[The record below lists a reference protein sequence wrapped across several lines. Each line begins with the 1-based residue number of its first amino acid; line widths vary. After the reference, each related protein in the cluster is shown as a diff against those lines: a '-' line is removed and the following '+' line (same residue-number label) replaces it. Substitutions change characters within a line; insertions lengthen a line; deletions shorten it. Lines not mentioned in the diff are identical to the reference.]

1 MAKSALEGGGFRMK
15 HYNIEVWSAYVEG
28 RLPAENQHEY
38 EDHLYGCDACM
49 QLYTECISSLE
60 IDSVAS
66 ISSDTNE
73 AFIEQIMVRIESEKK
88 QLRKLSTPFHKPA
101 LYRKPVFQ
109 YALAAA
115 ITIILMTTGIFQGI
129 TSGIEQSPTT
139 TTQTL
144 DASYT
149 DQLMDKTVAML
160 DAIQLKAKLIEKG
173 GVNHE

>member
-1 MAKSALEGGGFRMK
+1 MK
-15 HYNIEVWSAYVEG
+15 HYSSEEWPAYIEG
-28 RLPAENQHEY
+28 RLPAEKQREY
-38 EDHLYGCDACM
+38 EDHLYRCDVCM
-49 QLYTECISSLE
+49 LLYTECISSLE
-60 IDSVAS
+60 LDSVAS
-66 ISSDTNE
+66 ISSDLNE
-73 AFIEQIMVRIESEKK
+73 AFIEQIMVRIKSERKP
-88 QLRKLSTPFHKPA
+88 LHKLSTPFRKPA

-115 ITIILMTTGIFQGI
+115 ITIILMTTGIFHGI
-129 TSGIEQSPTT
+129 TSGIEQSPPA

-173 GVNHE
+173 GANHE

>member
-1 MAKSALEGGGFRMK
+1 MR
-15 HYNIEVWSAYVEG
+15 HYTKEEWSAYVGG
-28 RLPAENQHEY
+28 RLPTENKREY

-49 QLYTECISSLE
+49 LLYTECISSLE
-60 IDSVAS
+60 LDSIES
-66 ISSDTNE
+66 ISSDLNE
-73 AFIEQIMVRIESEKK
+73 VFIEQIMVRIESKK
-88 QLRKLSTPFHKPA
+88 QQPHKLSTPFRKPA

-115 ITIILMTTGIFQGI
+115 ITIILMTTGIFHGI
-129 TSGIEQSPTT
+129 TSGIEQSPPATK
-139 TTQTL
+139 QTL

-173 GVNHE
+173 GLSHD